1 MNAKEEFLIH
11 TGLVTSNVNK
21 IKCAEIQFGHDSYYL
36 GTGWDKQEAKD
47 FLDKIDFDYDNGYG
61 TQNLYGVV
69 WYEDRWL
76 DWEYEWYDDHEYYLN
91 QESEKIGYTISHEFK
106 KEFYQ
111 KALERIN
118 GITQQEKELKKQGVT
133 TIFDFIGESK

>member
-36 GTGWDKQEAKD
+36 GTVWDKQEAKD

-69 WYEDRWL
+69 WYEDGTWSDRGQY
-76 DWEYEWYDDHEYYLN
+76 DGSEWWQHNVCPNIPKHLIRIDKERDSKINMILEDD
-91 QESEKIGYTISHEFK
+91 TIQK
-106 KEFYQ
+106 K
-111 KALERIN
+111 
-118 GITQQEKELKKQGVT
+118 
-133 TIFDFIGESK
+133 

>member
-69 WYEDRWL
+69 WYEDGTWSDRGQY
-76 DWEYEWYDDHEYYLN
+76 DGSEWWQHNVCPNIPKHLIRIDKERDSKINMILEDD
-91 QESEKIGYTISHEFK
+91 TIQK
-106 KEFYQ
+106 K
-111 KALERIN
+111 
-118 GITQQEKELKKQGVT
+118 
-133 TIFDFIGESK
+133 